1 MSRTL
6 GNFGELFISR
16 LAFFPSSSSYSFFF
30 LLLFPCLSLCVL
42 FVLQFSSIILMQQIC
57 RRISCSKEFFHI
69 FFFSVFFYDFYFCQ
83 FTTHTHELCQ
93 CVNGGISRG
102 LKRCEAVETG
112 DIADLWQQE
121 INQKWRQQKHRKK
134 KEKIAGIT
142 KGTRDAH
149 QFMCVCVLAH
159 MCCIC
164 NGVCVCVCG
173 EGRSVGVPCL
183 SDFCVC
189 LVQCKQ
195 RTMLPCHAL

>member
-102 LKRCEAVETG
+102 LKRGEAVETG

-134 KEKIAGIT
+134 RERNCRNNKRH
-142 KGTRDAH
+142 TRCSSIH
-149 QFMCVCVLAH
+149 VCVCPCSYVLYLQWCVCVFVGKA
-159 MCCIC
+159 
-164 NGVCVCVCG
+164 GVWA
-173 EGRSVGVPCL
+173 CL
-183 SDFCVC
+183 VC
-189 LVQCKQ
+189 LAFVF
-195 RTMLPCHAL
+195 A